1 MEPEGEKAR
10 AELQKKLDQIS
21 KISPGFAENV
31 KDEIN
36 ISEVVKDPFM
46 LASLIY
52 KLAQEREQTNKL
64 IAQGNE
70 KFDKILHLM
79 QNSPSIKAE
88 PPSAPSN
95 NSPPSPTPGPLPAP
109 LSLQGAGLAPGSE
122 KTALTDRAK
131 LLPLHDQ
138 RILSFVARK
147 GTATADDVKALMKYK
162 KQNAASFRL
171 NQLEKMGFLQKIR
184 SGKRMLFLVKK

>member
-1 MEPEGEKAR
+1 MVEPEGEKAR

-88 PPSAPSN
+88 P
-95 NSPPSPTPGPLPAP
+95 
-109 LSLQGAGLAPGSE
+109 
-122 KTALTDRAK
+122 
-131 LLPLHDQ
+131 
-138 RILSFVARK
+138 
-147 GTATADDVKALMKYK
+147 
-162 KQNAASFRL
+162 
-171 NQLEKMGFLQKIR
+171 
-184 SGKRMLFLVKK
+184 